1 MTNHHLK
8 QIVFIAVLALAVAV
22 GSLYLRVHRSRLL
35 FDGPI
40 SGISETR
47 AAVEVHQVRRVHEL
61 RTKFGHPLRTLA
73 DLGGLLSG
81 GENRR
86 KNSGRSNP
94 LRSPTTA

>member
-47 AAVEVHQVRRVHEL
+47 AAVEVRRVHEL